1 MEIHGKLLSEG
12 LVDRGHEVT
21 IISTRHPEGMEYE
34 ERNGIKL
41 VYLKNTIFDS
51 KRHNWKKESVK
62 KLLELDKVSKFDIL
76 CCQDPIVS
84 NDLILREG
92 GRNIPIIVIMELN
105 KILLILSEL
114 NQTISHRKGLKR
126 LIKEF
131 FSFLY
136 YFFCWEI
143 PHLRKCNAVVAV
155 SNEIA
160 SSIKKWYF
168 VDEEKAYTVYNGVEV
183 NFFCPDQSQ
192 RKHIRRALAISDQE
206 KVLLFFSFITKQKG
220 LHLLIKALPGI
231 LEKNKS
237 IKLLVVGE
245 GNYLA
250 EAKELVKQLG
260 LDSYVVF
267 LGYIPREKTPGYI
280 NASEIFILPTLRQ
293 EGMPFSLLE
302 AMACGKPVIA
312 SKIGGI
318 PSVIDDGV
326 NGLLIPPGNISK
338 LIEKTT
344 FLLNNKDFTDKLAD
358 NARKKVI
365 QNFSHEKM
373 VEETINAFE
382 LVITRKREQG

>member
-1 MEIHGKLLSEG
+1 
-12 LVDRGHEVT
+12 
-21 IISTRHPEGMEYE
+21 
-34 ERNGIKL
+34 
-41 VYLKNTIFDS
+41 
-51 KRHNWKKESVK
+51 
-62 KLLELDKVSKFDIL
+62 
-76 CCQDPIVS
+76 
-84 NDLILREG
+84 
-92 GRNIPIIVIMELN
+92 
-105 KILLILSEL
+105 
-114 NQTISHRKGLKR
+114 
-126 LIKEF
+126 
-131 FSFLY
+131 
-136 YFFCWEI
+136 
-143 PHLRKCNAVVAV
+143 
-155 SNEIA
+155 
-160 SSIKKWYF
+160 
-168 VDEEKAYTVYNGVEV
+168 
-183 NFFCPDQSQ
+183 
-192 RKHIRRALAISDQE
+192 
-206 KVLLFFSFITKQKG
+206 
-220 LHLLIKALPGI
+220 
-231 LEKNKS
+231 
-237 IKLLVVGE
+237 
-245 GNYLA
+245 
-250 EAKELVKQLG
+250 
-260 LDSYVVF
+260 